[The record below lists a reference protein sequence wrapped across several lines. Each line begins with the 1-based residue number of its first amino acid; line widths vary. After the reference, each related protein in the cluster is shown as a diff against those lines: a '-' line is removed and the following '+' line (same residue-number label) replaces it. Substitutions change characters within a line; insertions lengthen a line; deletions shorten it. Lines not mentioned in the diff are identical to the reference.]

1 MSEITDWA
9 MNHQAALDGISMA
22 LDQKFAVLQSRIGVL
37 TPADKIAL
45 ESVDTASK
53 ALVDKIAA
61 INTTITPPPDR

>member
-1 MSEITDWA
+1 MSELTDWA
-9 MNHQAALDGISMA
+9 MNHQAALEGISMA
-22 LDQKFAVLQSRIGVL
+22 LDQKFAVLKTCIGVL

-61 INTTITPPPDR
+61 INPATSPPL